1 MLLEKI
7 PVQMTAAEFAA
18 EFSHVAKTSD
28 TVVFTETVAGGEMF
42 YRLQFRGDKLAVLSF
57 SVNGDF
63 TQNAYDD
70 LTVLLKS
77 IIYSQKARGFTTA
90 PQETGTLA
98 WKELIESPLP
108 DTGSPAERSIPVFHA
123 GWDMPGTKAILS
135 FSWTWPG
142 QLALDYKEETE

>member
-7 PVQMTAAEFAA
+7 PVRMSQADFAA
-18 EFSHVAKTSD
+18 QFAHVKVTNGAAT
-28 TVVFTETVAGGEMF
+28 FTEAVAGGEMF
-42 YRLQFRGDKLAVLSF
+42 YRLLFKADTLASLHLSIT
-57 SVNGDF
+57 GEF

-70 LTVLLKS
+70 LGVLLKS
-77 IIYSQKARGFTTA
+77 LIYLQKSRGFSSA

-108 DTGSPAERSIPVFHA
+108 DTGNPADRSIRVFAA
-123 GWDMPGTKAILS
+123 GWDIPGTKAILS

-142 QLALDYKEETE
+142 QLALEYKEDSE

>member
-7 PVQMTAAEFAA
+7 PVKMAAAAFAA
-18 EFSHVAKTSD
+18 EFSHIKKTSE
-28 TVVFTETVAGGEMF
+28 TVTLTETAAGGEIF
-42 YRLQFRGDKLAVLSF
+42 YRLVFRDDRLSLLNL
-57 SVNGDF
+57 SINGDF

-70 LTVLLKS
+70 LTTLMKS
-77 IIYSQKARGFTTA
+77 IIYTQKSRGFTTA

-123 GWDMPGTKAILS
+123 GWDMPSTKAILS
-135 FSWTWPG
+135 FAWTWPG
-142 QLALDYKEETE
+142 QLALDYKEESE